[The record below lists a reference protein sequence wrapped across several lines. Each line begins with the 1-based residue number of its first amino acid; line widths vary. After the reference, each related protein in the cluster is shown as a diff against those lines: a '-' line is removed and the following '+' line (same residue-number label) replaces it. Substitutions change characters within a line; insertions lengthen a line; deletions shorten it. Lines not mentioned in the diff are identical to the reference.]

1 MATTIKIK
9 STTTVGKEPTTS
21 DIEISEL
28 ALNLADKKLYSRNA
42 AGIFE
47 IGKLGETPSGG
58 SGDRPTSPK
67 PGDIF
72 YDTSLGALLYWDGS
86 AWVPIG
92 AGAVAL
98 NDLTDVDT
106 IQCVTDGMV
115 VAYDQATGVWKP
127 VTPASL
133 TVDVDLGYTPAVA
146 EGTITNSAG
155 DNAVIPAATTS
166 AAGLV
171 AAADKQKLD
180 GIQEGADVTP
190 SLANYLQKGD
200 NISELVNDAGYI
212 TSGGGSGGG
221 SGSGNA
227 VQLNDNG
234 VRQSIVGGG
243 GLDVMGGI
251 STQFGTSAVQLGNIA
266 PLNDWSCYP
275 ARA

>member
-9 STTTVGKEPTTS
+9 STTTVGKTPTTS
-21 DIEISEL
+21 DIEVSEL

-58 SGDRPTSPK
+58 SGDRPASPE

-72 YDTSLGALLYWDGS
+72 YDTTLGALLYWNGS

-92 AGAVAL
+92 ADAVAL

-106 IQCVTDGMV
+106 SGVTDGMV
-115 VAYDQATGVWKP
+115 IAYDQATSTWTP

-133 TVDVDLGYTPAVA
+133 TVEVDLGYTAA
-146 EGTITNSAG
+146 TTTGTITNNAG

-166 AAGLV
+166 AAGLTT
-171 AAADKQKLD
+171 AADKQKLD
-180 GIQEGADVTP
+180 GIEAGAEVNPNLT
-190 SLANYLQKGD
+190 NYLQKGD

-212 TSGGGSGGG
+212 TSGGGGGG
-221 SGSGNA
+221 GGDA

-243 GLDVMGGI
+243 GLDVLGGI
-251 STQFGTSAVQLGNIA
+251 STQFGTPAAQLGNLA

>member
-9 STTTVGKEPTTS
+9 STTTVGKAPTTS
-21 DIEISEL
+21 DIEVSEL

-58 SGDRPTSPK
+58 SGDRPSSPD

-72 YDTSLGALLYWDGS
+72 YDTTVGALLYWNGS

-92 AGAVAL
+92 ADAVAL

-106 IQCVTDGMV
+106 TGVTDGMV

-133 TVDVDLGYTPAVA
+133 TVEVDLGYTPAVA
-146 EGTITNSAG
+146 QGTVTNNAG
-155 DNAVIPAATTS
+155 DNAVIPAATAS

-171 AAADKQKLD
+171 TAADKQKLD
-180 GIQEGADVTP
+180 GIQAGADKTP
-190 SLANYLQKGD
+190 SLTNYLQKGD

-212 TSGGGSGGG
+212 TSGGGGGG
-221 SGSGNA
+221 GDA
-227 VQLNDNG
+227 VQLDDNG
-234 VRQSIVGGG
+234 VRQSIIGGG
-243 GLDVMGGI
+243 GLDVLGGI